1 MAEIL
6 EIFTATGG
14 QPLKF
19 TAYDGS
25 TAGDEDAVLGLDL
38 RTPRGAT
45 YLATAPGELGLARAY
60 VSGDLQ
66 AYGVHPGDPYVLLKT
81 LTDRVDFK
89 RPSARVLANVVR
101 SIGVEH
107 LLPIAP
113 PPQEAPPRWR
123 RVADGLL
130 HSKTRDAEAIHHHY
144 DVSNTFY
151 EWVLGPSMTYTCA
164 VYPNADATLE
174 EAQENK
180 YRLIFDKLRL
190 QPGDR
195 LLDVGCGWGGMVRY
209 AARRGVRAIGATLS
223 AEQAKWA
230 QKAIEDEGLT
240 GLAEVRHSD
249 YRDVRETEFD
259 AVSSIGLTEHIG
271 VKNYPAYFGFLK
283 SKLRTGGLLLNHC
296 ITRHDNKSTS
306 FAGGFTDRYVFP
318 DGELTGSGRI
328 VTEIQDVGLEVL
340 HEENFRH
347 HYAMT
352 LRDWCRN
359 LVEHWDEAVAEV
371 GLATAKVWGLYMA
384 ASRVAFEQNNLQLH
398 HVLAAKVDARGDD
411 SLPLRPWWTPSRL
424 SRRSYDARPTR
435 SVAARVRPLRGR
447 GAAPTA
453 RCGRLR
459 QACVPLRRRCAESA
473 SDGARPG
480 ADSCPAG
487 GGALAAGAA
496 APDLTSH
503 PPVHA
508 QRVFERFGDDVG
520 VALFGQPLGQRR
532 RCMGQHQCVVLD
544 RPDRGAR
551 QHHLGGPA
559 ALAHLVAHRRPHGSH
574 GRPR

>member
-1 MAEIL
+1 MTTTKEPNRTTPRKLSMAEIL
-6 EIFTATGG
+6 EIFTATGR
-14 QPLKF
+14 QPLRF

-25 TAGDEDAVLGLDL
+25 SAGSEDAVLGLDL

-66 AYGVHPGDPYVLLKT
+66 TYGVHPGDPYQLLKT
-81 LTDRVDFK
+81 LTDRVQFK
-89 RPSARVLANVVR
+89 RPSALVFANVVR
-101 SIGVEH
+101 SIGFGR

-113 PPQEAPPRWR
+113 PPEETPPRWR
-123 RVADGLL
+123 RIAAGVT

-144 DVSNTFY
+144 DVSNAFY

-164 VYPNADATLE
+164 AYPSADATLE

-180 YRLIFDKLRL
+180 YRLIFEKLRL
-190 QPGDR
+190 QRGDR

-230 QKAIEDEGLT
+230 QQAIEDEELT

-249 YRDVRETEFD
+249 YRDVGETGFD

-271 VKNYPAYFGFLK
+271 VKNYPGYFGFLK

-296 ITRHDNKSTS
+296 ITRHDNRSTS
-306 FAGGFTDRYVFP
+306 FGGGFTDRYVFP

-328 VTEIQDVGLEVL
+328 VFAIQDVGLEVL

-411 SLPLRPWWTPSRL
+411 NLPLRPWW
-424 SRRSYDARPTR
+424 
-435 SVAARVRPLRGR
+435 
-447 GAAPTA
+447 
-453 RCGRLR
+453 
-459 QACVPLRRRCAESA
+459 
-473 SDGARPG
+473 
-480 ADSCPAG
+480 
-487 GGALAAGAA
+487 
-496 APDLTSH
+496 
-503 PPVHA
+503 
-508 QRVFERFGDDVG
+508 
-520 VALFGQPLGQRR
+520 QP
-532 RCMGQHQCVVLD
+532 
-544 RPDRGAR
+544 
-551 QHHLGGPA
+551 
-559 ALAHLVAHRRPHGSH
+559 
-574 GRPR
+574 

>member
-1 MAEIL
+1 MTATREPVTTGKLSMAEVL
-6 EIFTATGG
+6 EVLTAGARH
-14 QPLKF
+14 PLKF

-25 TAGDEDAVLGLDL
+25 TAGHDDAELGLDL
-38 RTPRGAT
+38 RRPRGVT
-45 YLATAPGELGLARAY
+45 YLATAPGELGIARAY

-66 AYGVHPGDPYVLLKT
+66 VRGVHPGDPYELLKT
-81 LTDRVDFK
+81 LTDKVEFK
-89 RPSARVLANVVR
+89 RPSLRVLANVVR

-107 LLPIAP
+107 LLPVPP
-113 PPQEAPPRWR
+113 PPQETPPRWR
-123 RVADGLL
+123 RVADGFM

-164 VYPNADATLE
+164 VYPTADATLE

-180 YRLIFDKLRL
+180 YRLIFEKLRL
-190 QPGDR
+190 KEGDR

-209 AARRGVRAIGATLS
+209 AARRGVRVIGATLS

-230 QKAIEDEGLT
+230 QQAIEEEGLEH
-240 GLAEVRHSD
+240 LAEVRHSD

-283 SKLRTGGLLLNHC
+283 SRLRTGGLLLNHC

-328 VTEIQDVGLEVL
+328 ITDVQDVGLEVL

-359 LVEHWDEAVAEV
+359 LVEHWEQAVVEV
-371 GLATAKVWGLYMA
+371 SLPVAKVWGLYMA

-398 HVLAAKVDARGDD
+398 HVLAANVDTWGSDQ
-411 SLPLRPWWTPSRL
+411 LPLRPWW
-424 SRRSYDARPTR
+424 
-435 SVAARVRPLRGR
+435 
-447 GAAPTA
+447 
-453 RCGRLR
+453 
-459 QACVPLRRRCAESA
+459 
-473 SDGARPG
+473 
-480 ADSCPAG
+480 
-487 GGALAAGAA
+487 
-496 APDLTSH
+496 
-503 PPVHA
+503 
-508 QRVFERFGDDVG
+508 
-520 VALFGQPLGQRR
+520 QP
-532 RCMGQHQCVVLD
+532 
-544 RPDRGAR
+544 
-551 QHHLGGPA
+551 
-559 ALAHLVAHRRPHGSH
+559 
-574 GRPR
+574 